1 MVKMSY
7 YTDYSNYT
15 DHHEV
20 DEDITTGVIQGGRR
34 DEQSLGGVTNR
45 NISDYP
51 SGISSYVASRCCTI
65 QKKINITHLLTRVS
79 DDKLHF
85 HLY

>member
-65 QKKINITHLLTRVS
+65 KKKNKHHSPSLEGE
-79 DDKLHF
+79 
-85 HLY
+85 